1 MKFKQI
7 IQNIDFINHAYTNY
21 KWREKKLSRGTQN
34 REKTFYVV
42 RRANANVGLFS
53 LVLTSLGQMKYA
65 LDKGYIPVVDMSNYA
80 AAYEGADRDGS
91 NIWEYFFEQPCG
103 FDLNRICNSRH
114 VILGNGII
122 SPGLNYPGGSTAYNE
137 EELEYWQGVAKD
149 CLIVNAD
156 IAAQARQMA
165 DSLFSGKK
173 ILGVLA
179 RGTDYI
185 NAKPYNHPIQ
195 PTPEQLMEKID
206 TVMELS
212 RCDKIYLATEDKG
225 FYERFKEKYGDR
237 LIAVEARRYETLGK
251 ENINVVRKAEEKD
264 GYTMGKDYLITIL
277 LLSRCH
283 CLVAGNTSGTIGAL
297 LLNKS
302 YEYKYIFDL
311 GVYGIDGER

>member
-1 MKFKQI
+1 M
-7 IQNIDFINHAYTNY
+7 
-21 KWREKKLSRGTQN
+21 
-34 REKTFYVV
+34 
-42 RRANANVGLFS
+42 
-53 LVLTSLGQMKYA
+53 
-65 LDKGYIPVVDMSNYA
+65 
-80 AAYEGADRDGS
+80 
-91 NIWEYFFEQPCG
+91 
-103 FDLNRICNSRH
+103 
-114 VILGNGII
+114 GNGII
-122 SPGLNYPGGSTAYNE
+122 SPGLNYPKDSTAYNE
-137 EELEYWQGVAKD
+137 EELEYWKGVAKD